1 MRKPAR
7 SGQAFSLGSR
17 VAIEAAVEET
27 IGFHPT
33 VSSVLFGKGFY
44 HRDTVARGV
53 GGELDT
59 KSWKAKSKKLKTE
72 VVALYLASKHP
83 RTPWYAKVLAA
94 LIVGYALSPID
105 LIPDFIPVLGYLD
118 DLIIVPAGIALL
130 IKLIPRDVLEECRSR
145 AQSDLAERKPKN
157 WVAAVLI
164 VLIWLLAIYLLFRLI
179 RPIVFKTA

>member
-1 MRKPAR
+1 MVIAEGLPNLDRP
-7 SGQAFSLGSR
+7 SLSHQ
-17 VAIEAAVEET
+17 T
-27 IGFHPT
+27 FP
-33 VSSVLFGKGFY
+33 SLNCKM
-44 HRDTVARGV
+44 D
-53 GGELDT
+53 L
-59 KSWKAKSKKLKTE
+59 KSWRAKSKKLRTE
-72 VVALYLASKHP
+72 VVALYLAAKHP

-164 VLIWLLAIYLLFRLI
+164 VLIWLFVIFLVLSLLWPLI
-179 RPIVFKTA
+179 SPSCKAP